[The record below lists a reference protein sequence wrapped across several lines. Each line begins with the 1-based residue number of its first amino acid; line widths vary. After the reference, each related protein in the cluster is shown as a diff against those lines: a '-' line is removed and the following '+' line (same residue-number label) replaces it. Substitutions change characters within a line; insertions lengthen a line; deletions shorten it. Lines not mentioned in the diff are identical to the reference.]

1 MRRRVPVLLTALAL
15 LAAPVVPAAAGEQA
29 TTAAVFPQTVIA
41 EDFPDPDVIQV
52 GNTWYAYSTNNGRGH
67 VPVASA
73 PAPNGPWTIRGDAMP
88 GGPSSGWAQ
97 AGRTWA
103 PDVHR
108 NPDGSFT
115 LTYTAWHRS
124 TGRQCV
130 GVATASSPLG
140 PFSPAGGA
148 PMICPLNLGGA
159 IDANTFVANDGTR
172 YLLWKNDG
180 NAVGVNST
188 LWLTRTVNNGT
199 ALSGGNT
206 ALLSSSGVI
215 EAPDL
220 VQRGSRFVLFYSGG
234 GYVDCNYLTSYAT
247 ATSLNGPW
255 TVAYRPLMT
264 TASFDNRVCGPGGA
278 DFTADKVFLHGWV
291 NGSRHLYV
299 ADLGWA
305 NDYPVVRGSR
315 VRYEAESGT
324 LNNCRVRTG
333 AAGAS
338 QGAVAAYIDFG
349 DSWVENTVYAPR
361 SGSYTLHVGYA
372 NGTSGTATHG
382 VVVNGNNQGSVSYPA
397 TGWDNWRQASVS
409 ISLNAGFN
417 RIRLTKGAAYA
428 EVDYLEVQ

>member
-140 PFSPAGGA
+140 PFSPAGE
-148 PMICPLNLGGA
+148 
-159 IDANTFVANDGTR
+159 R
-172 YLLWKNDG
+172 
-180 NAVGVNST
+180 
-188 LWLTRTVNNGT
+188 R
-199 ALSGGNT
+199 
-206 ALLSSSGVI
+206 
-215 EAPDL
+215 
-220 VQRGSRFVLFYSGG
+220 
-234 GYVDCNYLTSYAT
+234 
-247 ATSLNGPW
+247 
-255 TVAYRPLMT
+255 
-264 TASFDNRVCGPGGA
+264 
-278 DFTADKVFLHGWV
+278 
-291 NGSRHLYV
+291 
-299 ADLGWA
+299 
-305 NDYPVVRGSR
+305 
-315 VRYEAESGT
+315 
-324 LNNCRVRTG
+324 
-333 AAGAS
+333 
-338 QGAVAAYIDFG
+338 
-349 DSWVENTVYAPR
+349 
-361 SGSYTLHVGYA
+361 
-372 NGTSGTATHG
+372 
-382 VVVNGNNQGSVSYPA
+382 
-397 TGWDNWRQASVS
+397 
-409 ISLNAGFN
+409 
-417 RIRLTKGAAYA
+417 
-428 EVDYLEVQ
+428 